1 MRRQR
6 RRRKRNQQNKWFM
19 TIMVAVVL
27 LIGSW
32 LSGGSLEW
40 DSMKG
45 WLSGEIGGFAQRD
58 AATQVDGEGQL
69 RVIFLD
75 VGQGASQ
82 LIISPEGKTMLI
94 DGGNNDK
101 EDLML
106 SYLARYGVKRLDILI
121 GTHPDADHIGGLDKV
136 VDHLE
141 IGDIYMP
148 RIQANTKTYQSL
160 LESIQR
166 KGLKVKTAK
175 AGLDLPFGEQVRVK
189 MLAPVTTTD
198 DSNNMSAVVKLNY
211 GSTSYLLT
219 GDAGSESEQAII
231 ESGADLRAD
240 VMLVGH
246 HGSKSSTTRRFLQL
260 VQPTYAVIQVG
271 PNSYGHPTQTI
282 LDRLDKQNVQTYR
295 NDTQGTVEITTDGRN
310 YQITTDK

>member
-1 MRRQR
+1 MRR
-6 RRRKRNQQNKWFM
+6 RRRKSKQQNKWFM
-19 TIMVAVVL
+19 TVMVAVIL
-27 LIGSW
+27 LMGSW

-40 DSMKG
+40 NSMKG
-45 WLSGEIGGFAQRD
+45 WLSNEIGGLARQD
-58 AATQVDGEGQL
+58 AATQVSGEGQL

-101 EDLML
+101 EELML

-148 RIQANTKTYQSL
+148 RIQVNTKTYQSL

-175 AGLDLPFGEQVRVK
+175 AGLDLSFGDQVRIK
-189 MLAPVTTTD
+189 LLAPVATTD
-198 DSNNMSAVVKLNY
+198 DSNNMSAVVKISY
-211 GSTSYLLT
+211 GGASFLLT
-219 GDAGSESEQAII
+219 GDAESDSEQAMIA
-231 ESGADLRAD
+231 SGADLRAD

-246 HGSKSSTTRRFLQL
+246 HGSKSSTTQRFLQL
-260 VQPTYAVIQVG
+260 VRPAYAVIQVG
-271 PNSYGHPTQTI
+271 ENSYGHPAQAI
-282 LDRLDKQNVQTYR
+282 LERLDKQGVQVYR
-295 NDTQGTVEITTDGRN
+295 NDTQGTVEIATDGRE
-310 YQITTDK
+310 YQVTTER